1 MLTSFWKGISDNLRK
16 VVTLDADRPELIIDV
31 ELDVVQAHAQLSP
44 CCPTKPTPQR
54 HLDSFSL
61 TLSQTLPPTS
71 VCFRASLGPELLKEA
86 GAWTSKSWTYGMSI
100 GTSNIHL
107 CLVSSRQIMLLLQ
120 LFPPPGSFS
129 GRVGPRLMMSE
140 SRLCPQ
146 FSTKTRTWSHGRAHL
161 AKHVYIRHSRPI
173 QGAAYHGLFASSLPY
188 SASLRRA
195 EPVDKHGRPDRKRT
209 AVLLSI

>member
-86 GAWTSKSWTYGMSI
+86 GAWASKSWTYGMSI

-120 LFPPPGSFS
+120 LFPPPGIFQWQSRATPDDV
-129 GRVGPRLMMSE
+129 RVATLPAILNKNQNVESWPGTSCKARLHPAQPADSRRRLPRVICL
-140 SRLCPQ
+140 
-146 FSTKTRTWSHGRAHL
+146 
-161 AKHVYIRHSRPI
+161 V
-173 QGAAYHGLFASSLPY
+173 
-188 SASLRRA
+188 SA
-195 EPVDKHGRPDRKRT
+195 
-209 AVLLSI
+209 LLSLSPPC